1 MKHVVIRSLSLSQLL
16 INQIINVLPVNTRD
30 KINDAAATFNQ
41 TRNQFLLRCLK
52 ELQAF
57 QEYSKIDFITAIQKT
72 VKFVDDKLTDEQRD
86 SLDVLEVPG
95 IQLATLLFDNQLL
108 PGELNKVYDLEVL
121 VVRQKIDPQAFVD
134 QLPILLEEILAQHL

>member
-1 MKHVVIRSLSLSQLL
+1 M
-16 INQIINVLPVNTRD
+16 NTRE
-30 KINDAAATFNQ
+30 KINDAAATFNL

-72 VKFVDDKLTDEQRD
+72 VKFVDDKLTDEQRQE
-86 SLDVLEVPG
+86 LEKLEEPG
-95 IQLATLLFDNQLL
+95 VKLATLLFDNQLL
-108 PGELNKVYDLEVL
+108 PGQLNGVYDLEVL

-134 QLPILLEEILAQHL
+134 LLPILLAGILAQHP

>member
-1 MKHVVIRSLSLSQLL
+1 M
-16 INQIINVLPVNTRD
+16 
-30 KINDAAATFNQ
+30 

-57 QEYSKIDFITAIQKT
+57 QDYSKIDFITAIQKT
-72 VKFVDDKLTDEQRD
+72 VKFVDDKLTDEQRE
-86 SLDVLEVPG
+86 SLEALELPG

-108 PGELNKVYDLEVL
+108 PGQLNKVYDLEVL